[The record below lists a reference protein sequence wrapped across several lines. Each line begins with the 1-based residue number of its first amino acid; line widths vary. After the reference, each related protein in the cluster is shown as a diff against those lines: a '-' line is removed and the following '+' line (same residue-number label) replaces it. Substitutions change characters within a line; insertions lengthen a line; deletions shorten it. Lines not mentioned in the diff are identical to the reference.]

1 MAKRKD
7 QFSLSMKAGQDRTQ
21 VSEAADAKAD
31 LVLDIRVSRYT
42 TKADLIRGIDVLRGH
57 VDNMDWPPFSY
68 RKSTV
73 EPEPET
79 LPEVLASALEAETG
93 ECPDC
98 KGTFRITKDG
108 YLYAH
113 KCVAA

>member
-7 QFSLSMKAGQDRTQ
+7 QFSLSMKVGQDRTQ
-21 VSEAADAKAD
+21 VAEAANAKAD
-31 LVLDIRVSRYT
+31 LVLDIRVDAFAN
-42 TKADLIRGIDVLRGH
+42 KGDLIRGIDVLRGH
-57 VDNMDWPPFSY
+57 ADNMDWPPFSD

-73 EPEPET
+73 EPEPEAI
-79 LPEVLASALEAETG
+79 PEMEPPEEPETG

-98 KGTFRITKDG
+98 GGTFKITKDG